1 MVIEKKIVVI
11 VMSIIEDGYS
21 IYLFLKDFLK
31 DYFKRFFFLRWT
43 IFKIIYQIYYTT
55 AFVLCNPG
63 SEGGILTIGPPGKSL
78 YYILIQEF
86 TT

>member
-31 DYFKRFFFLRWT
+31 DYFKRFFFW
-43 IFKIIYQIYYTT
+43 
-55 AFVLCNPG
+55 
-63 SEGGILTIGPPGKSL
+63 GGPFLK
-78 YYILIQEF
+78 
-86 TT
+86 